1 MKNIVLIPNLNKD
14 MANEV
19 TVRLIEKLHA
29 LGLKIYSAS
38 KYAANFFS
46 ALESYESFPENI
58 DLIIVVGGDGSVLDA
73 SVDAISADV
82 PLIGVNLG
90 KVGYLSE
97 VDPENLDA
105 FSGLINNDYAVE
117 DRMLLSVALKKT
129 DGVTTVTRYAVND
142 VVISHDS
149 YLGIADF
156 KIENTRGESVKYRAD
171 GIILSTPSGST
182 AYSLSAGGPVVSPY
196 LDSILVTPVSPHS
209 FFNRSILFNS
219 KEKISVMNTGESDL
233 NVSIDGRRIAAL
245 SCGEEC
251 TVSVADKRL
260 KMLTFSSD
268 NMFATLFKKMRIM
281 EDVK

>member
-29 LGLKIYSAS
+29 LGLKLHSAS
-38 KYAANFFS
+38 KYASNFPS
-46 ALESYESFPENI
+46 VVESYESFPKNI

-73 SVDAISADV
+73 SVDAIAADV

-219 KEKISVMNTGESDL
+219 KEKISVMNTGDSDL
-233 NVSIDGRRIAAL
+233 NVSIDGRRIASL

-251 TVSVADKRL
+251 AVSVADKRL